1 MTRPTDDELE
11 AMAARLDQSDANE
24 YSYDNDKEQAAAM
37 LRAMKVRGNDCLI
50 EFDNGEKISLSS
62 FSGGAAPEGIMG
74 SITLIKE
81 DEDGKATF
89 RAYKS
94 VTDWQSGLQARAAL
108 EPAPDH
114 SDWNAAI
121 EAAAQVGCSADT
133 VVFENTWTDGQCAA
147 AISAMQSARRAIR
160 ALKKGPTND

>member
-1 MTRPTDDELE
+1 MTRPTNDELE
-11 AMAARLDQSDANE
+11 AMAV
-24 YSYDNDKEQAAAM
+24 KFEQDHWFDAAAM
-37 LRAMKVRGNDCLI
+37 LRAFKGRGNDCLI

-94 VTDWQSGLQARAAL
+94 VTDWQSGLQDFAGL

-121 EAAAQVGCSADT
+121 QAAANKLRIMGDMGGMEIVLS
-133 VVFENTWTDGQCAA
+133 
-147 AISAMQSARRAIR
+147 
-160 ALKKGPTND
+160 LKKGPPND